1 MKPQTTNPNFDFFR
15 ELNGREMMHWIGTP
29 CFVKGVSKKDED
41 RVTIVTIDG
50 YTYNE
55 IRSNDLE
62 TMDPTEIALFV

>member
-1 MKPQTTNPNFDFFR
+1 MKPQTTNHGFDFFK

-29 CFVKGVSKKDED
+29 CFVKDVSKKDED

-50 YTYNE
+50 YTYDE

-62 TMDPTEIALFV
+62 SMDPGEMALFV